1 MKQFFKFMFASCL
14 GMTLFTVLIGLIG
27 IGILTQ
33 VSKSAEKTE
42 EITPNTILKI
52 SLNSLVPERTN
63 NAAINPY
70 EFNTDD
76 VIGLQEMIETIERAK
91 NDDDI
96 KGIYLEMTNPQL
108 GFAGMSVL
116 RRAIEDFQNNDDNK
130 FVIAYGDNYSQKAYY
145 LASVADEIYM
155 NPIGTVDFKGLS
167 GTLLFFKDM
176 LDRLGIDMQVFYV
189 GNFKSATEPFRRT
202 NMSEENRLQ
211 VREYMESLYGIML
224 EDISNSRKISVK
236 ELRTIADEYQLR
248 EADDALRLKFV
259 DKLLYKDE
267 MIDLLKDKIGLGKDE
282 DIKAVSLSTYNKSNP
297 RDKNLT
303 AKSKIAV
310 VYAEGSIV
318 DGQGENGQIGGDRYA
333 EIIRDI
339 RKDKAIKAIVLR
351 VNSGGGSGFA
361 SEKIW
366 RELMLAKEQGLPI
379 IVSMGDVAASG
390 GYYIA
395 APADK
400 ILVEKNTITGSIG
413 VFGVIPS
420 MADFLKNEIGITVD
434 TVKTGKF
441 STGITPFYDVND
453 AEGQIIQESV
463 EEFYD
468 LFLRRVAEGRDMTKD
483 AVHKVAQGRVWTG
496 AKAIELGLADEV
508 GDLEQAMI
516 IAAEKAGLSKF
527 RVLEYPTIKDPLQ
540 QIFDELTGKDD
551 KKVKQASRALIE
563 EELGE
568 LYPYYEQ
575 MKEIRTM
582 KGVQARMPYTI
593 EIK

>member
-516 IAAEKAGLSKF
+516 VAAEKAGLSKF